1 MGHTSLMVQK
11 ILRGTEGNLRLENI
25 NPDLS
30 LPTSYFDYFEPFQAK
45 KISKF
50 DISFSILAFI
60 PRLHF
65 RLARQEILGEVIQPT
80 WP

>member
-45 KISKF
+45 FFQNLTFHFPSLLSSLGYIS
-50 DISFSILAFI
+50 
-60 PRLHF
+60 
-65 RLARQEILGEVIQPT
+65 G
-80 WP
+80 